1 MKGSI
6 GMVRAL
12 RCPLTFF
19 LFTLVWGTALVAT
32 CGAQSKSA
40 TDENQAASTKPGF
53 AIESEMLTYSAMDAE
68 GSQLAC
74 GIARNVGVADE
85 GCNARGGTGATPG
98 VVVVTNGSSAMAEF
112 QLWRTDISTMEMLT
126 LRADHYC
133 SGTRGGLISTLESVA
148 SMIPEG
154 QAIQLAQALLTTT
167 VETAPVEGDILDQTL
182 VNNVGGHLKG
192 LGVSVVIPDV
202 YMPRSLTAIDQAH
215 SPFLTAFVALVKA
228 RSCVAPAVK
237 EREKERVEEKKLPG
251 VGPAAGGEAC
261 PPGTEKA
268 EDVVTERDKLSIA
281 QAIDGFMSSLTAPV
295 SGPAPKTEEGAAAA
309 PAPPASSISHLSAVL
324 RADGLAQALDAVAP
338 DARSGANS
346 NWYVLWLKAL
356 ESGGTFMKS
365 GNAILGTKTSYSGGS
380 VGTYSLFKLDGN
392 LACSGVFYNYSGP
405 VLTTTIPKLLQS
417 ATPMQGGKLV
427 GGCGPAQK

>member
-1 MKGSI
+1 MSGSI
-6 GMVRAL
+6 RLVRAL
-12 RCPLTFF
+12 WCPLACFV
-19 LFTLVWGTALVAT
+19 LTLAGGAALVGS
-32 CGAQSKSA
+32 CGAQSKPDA
-40 TDENQAASTKPGF
+40 DENKSGSTRPGF

-74 GIARNVGVADE
+74 GIARNVGAADE
-85 GCNARGGTGATPG
+85 GCNPRGTGGAGPG
-98 VVVVTNGSSAMAEF
+98 VVVVSNGSSAMAEF

-126 LRADHYC
+126 LRANHYC
-133 SGTRGGLISTLESVA
+133 SQSRGGLIDTLESVA

-192 LGVSVVIPDV
+192 LGVSVVIPDL

-228 RSCVAPAVK
+228 RTCVAPALK
-237 EREKERVEEKKLPG
+237 EREKVEEKRLPG
-251 VGPAAGGEAC
+251 VGAAAGGEAC
-261 PPGTEKA
+261 PPGTDKA
-268 EDVVTERDKLSIA
+268 ADLVTETDKLSIA
-281 QAIDGFMSSLTAPV
+281 HAIDGFMDSLTRPV
-295 SGPAPKTEEGAAAA
+295 SGGTAKTEEGAAAA
-309 PAPPASSISHLSAVL
+309 APPASSISHLSAVL
-324 RADGLAQALDAVAP
+324 RADGLAQALDSAAP
-338 DARSGANS
+338 DGRSGANS

-405 VLTTTIPKLLQS
+405 VLTTAIPKLLQNPQ
-417 ATPMQGGKLV
+417 PMQGGKLV
-427 GGCGPAQK
+427 GGCGPTLR